1 MSAAWGALALAML
14 VSLSACTT
22 APSVIVP
29 SVLPGVGK
37 PFEEFQRDDGV
48 CRQWAAGPS
57 QRDRYDIAYQQC
69 MYARGNQIPG
79 VVPASPSDATPAP
92 STGAPPRR

>member
-1 MSAAWGALALAML
+1 MSAKWGALALATL

-22 APSVIVP
+22 APNVM
-29 SVLPGVGK
+29 VLPGAGK
-37 PFEEFQRDDGV
+37 PFEEFQRDDVV

-79 VVPASPSDATPAP
+79 VVPASPSDATPPP
-92 STGAPPRR
+92 SPGASPRR